1 MKQLLAFSK
10 KEWKENWRTG
20 RLLLLLSLTIIFGIM
35 NPLIAKLT
43 PYIVQSMSE
52 NLAAS
57 GMKIGEVNVDSLT
70 YWGQFYKNMPMF
82 LLLFLLLFSSTLTNE
97 YQKGT
102 LINLL
107 TKGMVRWKIYFT
119 KWIMGQFFWAVG
131 FWVVPSLLTF
141 ILLFIGIMS
150 WLFN

>member
-57 GMKIGEVNVDSLT
+57 L
-70 YWGQFYKNMPMF
+70 KN
-82 LLLFLLLFSSTLTNE
+82 
-97 YQKGT
+97 
-102 LINLL
+102 
-107 TKGMVRWKIYFT
+107 
-119 KWIMGQFFWAVG
+119 
-131 FWVVPSLLTF
+131 
-141 ILLFIGIMS
+141 
-150 WLFN
+150 

>member
-57 GMKIGEVNVDSLT
+57 GMKIGKS
-70 YWGQFYKNMPMF
+70 M
-82 LLLFLLLFSSTLTNE
+82 
-97 YQKGT
+97 
-102 LINLL
+102 
-107 TKGMVRWKIYFT
+107 
-119 KWIMGQFFWAVG
+119 
-131 FWVVPSLLTF
+131 
-141 ILLFIGIMS
+141 
-150 WLFN
+150 